1 MFHSLSPHTYVF
13 LRCLPAPDVL
23 TQFASKMRNAESV
36 KFRPPGFNELQPTA
50 NGGAEHAGPLR
61 KADVVQL
68 PE

>member
-50 NGGAEHAGPLR
+50 NGGRNMLVPFA
-61 KADVVQL
+61 KQT
-68 PE
+68 